1 MNQNNLAKIGYWLGF
16 VVLAGIS
23 CWATEHSFHLLINWF
38 PVPLV
43 WAFTVAFFVIASYG
57 SKLILDA
64 CDFSNFVP
72 HRRRNLWI
80 GIALVASFWL
90 CMSMPTN
97 THTFFYQH
105 KIGNVVQDDI
115 EHTNKYLAQISSRQN
130 YDSKYDS
137 IDSRVN
143 GLFLELSREF
153 HGVGR
158 SDGRRGDGRYVREK
172 MLEINAVLEKE
183 AAGRQIVPATTFN
196 KFNEE
201 ALNNYERQMRH
212 ALAFIKDNN
221 YKVSRKEAAKADTT
235 QHQLQLM
242 GDTIKVMVQVGG
254 VHEDVITQ
262 TEGVLN
268 TAYSQIKN
276 HQKYVTFEG
285 VTDKDLYTAENLETR
300 TKRMLS
306 VIDVWADFMNGKYPM
321 SFLFYIFLSV
331 LIDLGAFMFFYL
343 ATK

>member
-130 YDSKYDS
+130 YDSKYEGQAEMS
-137 IDSRVN
+137 VH
-143 GLFLELSREF
+143 LLKP
-153 HGVGR
+153 
-158 SDGRRGDGRYVREK
+158 RR
-172 MLEINAVLEKE
+172 
-183 AAGRQIVPATTFN
+183 
-196 KFNEE
+196 
-201 ALNNYERQMRH
+201 
-212 ALAFIKDNN
+212 
-221 YKVSRKEAAKADTT
+221 
-235 QHQLQLM
+235 
-242 GDTIKVMVQVGG
+242 
-254 VHEDVITQ
+254 
-262 TEGVLN
+262 
-268 TAYSQIKN
+268 
-276 HQKYVTFEG
+276 
-285 VTDKDLYTAENLETR
+285 
-300 TKRMLS
+300 
-306 VIDVWADFMNGKYPM
+306 
-321 SFLFYIFLSV
+321 
-331 LIDLGAFMFFYL
+331 
-343 ATK
+343 